1 MSYTKDMRRD
11 RIKKTIT
18 YLSLLFW
25 LCLLVAC
32 GQQEETTDDG
42 VTYFHHSIADRNTQ
56 ETQENSTET
65 EKSEEFLLTA
75 VDQIQESLQLYRYAD
90 GMEYRYYYGTGTRFY
105 DKYGNRTPVTSFEPG
120 LLVTIGDVDSEGIL
134 TEARISDQAWVYDNI
149 TRFSVN
155 PDLDMLKI
163 GDGKYRYTDDTIVF
177 SGDKRIQMTDLSDG
191 DTLSVVGRDKN
202 ILAVR
207 VTTAQGTLAL
217 SNTKLFEES
226 FLQLGTKIFAEI
238 TPDMEIQVPEGTY
251 ELRVA
256 NDGWVQFVI
265 DAKDAV
271 LSIDGKETDYEK
283 PVKLTYGSHTITVY
297 SSDYDTWKR
306 NLYVNSEKSTVVINL
321 ADEDS
326 SETGSSQSSS
336 ESSSQSSSESSSQS
350 SSQGSSQSSSE
361 SSSQSEY
368 KNRQE
373 ELDTLKD
380 LISSMTSSSSLV
392 SK

>member
-25 LCLLVAC
+25 LSLLVAC

-217 SNTKLFEES
+217 SNTKLFEGS

-256 NDGWVQFVI
+256 NDGWGGSTEVTIIWFGF
-265 DAKDAV
+265 KPFAV
-271 LSIDGKETDYEK
+271 
-283 PVKLTYGSHTITVY
+283 
-297 SSDYDTWKR
+297 
-306 NLYVNSEKSTVVINL
+306 
-321 ADEDS
+321 
-326 SETGSSQSSS
+326 S
-336 ESSSQSSSESSSQS
+336 ESRKLAPMVSS
-350 SSQGSSQSSSE
+350 
-361 SSSQSEY
+361 
-368 KNRQE
+368 N
-373 ELDTLKD
+373 
-380 LISSMTSSSSLV
+380 SLARGIR
-392 SK
+392 

>member
-105 DKYGNRTPVTSFEPG
+105 DKYGNRTPVTGFEPG

-191 DTLSVVGRDKN
+191 DTLSVVGRDK
-202 ILAVR
+202 
-207 VTTAQGTLAL
+207 T
-217 SNTKLFEES
+217 
-226 FLQLGTKIFAEI
+226 FLRC
-238 TPDMEIQVPEGTY
+238 V
-251 ELRVA
+251 
-256 NDGWVQFVI
+256 
-265 DAKDAV
+265 
-271 LSIDGKETDYEK
+271 
-283 PVKLTYGSHTITVY
+283 
-297 SSDYDTWKR
+297 
-306 NLYVNSEKSTVVINL
+306 
-321 ADEDS
+321 
-326 SETGSSQSSS
+326 
-336 ESSSQSSSESSSQS
+336 
-350 SSQGSSQSSSE
+350 
-361 SSSQSEY
+361 
-368 KNRQE
+368 
-373 ELDTLKD
+373 
-380 LISSMTSSSSLV
+380 
-392 SK
+392 

>member
-25 LCLLVAC
+25 LSLLVAC

-149 TRFSVN
+149 TRFYPV
-155 PDLDMLKI
+155 DE
-163 GDGKYRYTDDTIVF
+163 GKVH
-177 SGDKRIQMTDLSDG
+177 
-191 DTLSVVGRDKN
+191 
-202 ILAVR
+202 AVR
-207 VTTAQGTLAL
+207 TFIEHQR
-217 SNTKLFEES
+217 
-226 FLQLGTKIFAEI
+226 
-238 TPDMEIQVPEGTY
+238 
-251 ELRVA
+251 LRT
-256 NDGWVQFVI
+256 F
-265 DAKDAV
+265 
-271 LSIDGKETDYEK
+271 
-283 PVKLTYGSHTITVY
+283 P
-297 SSDYDTWKR
+297 
-306 NLYVNSEKSTVVINL
+306 
-321 ADEDS
+321 
-326 SETGSSQSSS
+326 
-336 ESSSQSSSESSSQS
+336 
-350 SSQGSSQSSSE
+350 
-361 SSSQSEY
+361 
-368 KNRQE
+368 
-373 ELDTLKD
+373 LD
-380 LISSMTSSSSLV
+380 LV
-392 SK
+392 SGVTQDDDRNDKPLCNLQRQVHHRAAVGINQNGHVCSSITH

>member
-134 TEARISDQAWVYDNI
+134 TEARVRRHSLGGRGNPSGQTDSPLSCGPPPSMAGARTDCKERVQIRGLPPGQVLPFPSCEAGG
-149 TRFSVN
+149 SV
-155 PDLDMLKI
+155 
-163 GDGKYRYTDDTIVF
+163 
-177 SGDKRIQMTDLSDG
+177 Q
-191 DTLSVVGRDKN
+191 
-202 ILAVR
+202 
-207 VTTAQGTLAL
+207 
-217 SNTKLFEES
+217 
-226 FLQLGTKIFAEI
+226 
-238 TPDMEIQVPEGTY
+238 Y
-251 ELRVA
+251 E
-256 NDGWVQFVI
+256 
-265 DAKDAV
+265 
-271 LSIDGKETDYEK
+271 
-283 PVKLTYGSHTITVY
+283 
-297 SSDYDTWKR
+297 
-306 NLYVNSEKSTVVINL
+306 
-321 ADEDS
+321 
-326 SETGSSQSSS
+326 
-336 ESSSQSSSESSSQS
+336 
-350 SSQGSSQSSSE
+350 
-361 SSSQSEY
+361 
-368 KNRQE
+368 
-373 ELDTLKD
+373 
-380 LISSMTSSSSLV
+380 
-392 SK
+392 